1 MLSATLKSATDPNT
15 GIIDFDIIATGRSSG
30 IKKKIDDLA
39 ELVKMMLHSNESRFR
54 KGTYLENFI

>member
-30 IKKKIDDLA
+30 IRKRIDDLA
-39 ELVKMMLHSNESRFR
+39 EFVKMMLHANES
-54 KGTYLENFI
+54 KYKKSTYL